1 MKGKYLVIL
10 LLLLALGVM
19 VQQMIRFSERRAQTE
34 NVVSAAD
41 SEGEEEPFVF
51 MSKEELTKLYPEV
64 DYLSMTSGDYFK
76 VLRQEVVDG
85 KQVYLWHTI
94 YLKGVNLGVAMP
106 GHFPVEFSLS
116 FEDYL

>member
-94 YLKGVNLGVAMP
+94 YLKECQSGV
-106 GHFPVEFSLS
+106 GHARPFFRLS
-116 FEDYL
+116 FLFCC